1 MVRVELQ
8 CALVGAHVR
17 GTVTVNTLMEVIN
30 VCNSLAVMN
39 IMARGQYIHIYKHV
53 EEEGKDT
60 ERRASV
66 VSFLPV
72 LVTEEFY

>member
-1 MVRVELQ
+1 M
-8 CALVGAHVR
+8 
-17 GTVTVNTLMEVIN
+17 
-30 VCNSLAVMN
+30 
-39 IMARGQYIHIYKHV
+39 YIYKHV

-60 ERRASV
+60 EGRASV